1 MPRVLQPEALEW
13 SQVHVHYRPVT
24 SVATRATSPRVLET
38 AQLGAQN
45 FADSFQMP
53 YFYSST
59 VLLNVKAYVQHLK
72 KAIFIN
78 RL

>member
-1 MPRVLQPEALEW
+1 VPRVLQPEALEW

-45 FADSFQMP
+45 FANSFQMP
-53 YFYSST
+53 
-59 VLLNVKAYVQHLK
+59 
-72 KAIFIN
+72 
-78 RL
+78 